1 MGQKR
6 LVIFDF
12 DGTLADSV
20 EWFYRVLN
28 EVARRYRFRET
39 TPEEREELRRQTP
52 LQILDSLGVP
62 KWKVPIIAQHLRGLA
77 AQNLHQIEIYGWVA
91 QLLGELKGEGL
102 YLAVVT
108 SNTEEN
114 VRAILA
120 DSAALIDVYE
130 TGSSLF
136 GKSAKF
142 KRVLKQLKLSSAQA
156 ISVGD
161 EVRDVD
167 AARRVG
173 IDSIAVGWGLS
184 HPDALTAAKAGALA
198 KTHHE
203 LSSLLL
209 ARQGLFSVG
218 APAR

>member
-77 AQNLHQIEIYGWVA
+77 AQNLNQIEIYGWVA
-91 QLLGELKGEGL
+91 QLLGELKDQGL

-142 KRVLKQLKLSSAQA
+142 KRVLKQFKLSAAQA

-184 HPDALTAAKAGALA
+184 HPDALTAAKASALA
-198 KTHHE
+198 TTHHE
-203 LSSLLL
+203 LSALLL
-209 ARQGLFSVG
+209 ARPDSLGMAS
-218 APAR
+218 AIR

>member
-1 MGQKR
+1 MSQKR

-28 EVARRYRFRET
+28 DVARHHRFRET

-52 LQILDSLGVP
+52 LQILEALGVP
-62 KWKVPIIAQHLRGLA
+62 KWKVPIIAKHLRRLA
-77 AQNLHQIEIYGWVA
+77 AENLHQIEVYAWA
-91 QLLGELKGEGL
+91 GELLEQLKQEGL

-108 SNTEEN
+108 SNSEAN

-120 DSAALIDVYE
+120 GSANLIDIYE

-136 GKSAKF
+136 GKSKKF

-173 IDSIAVGWGLS
+173 IDCIAVGWGLS
-184 HPDALTAAKAGALA
+184 HPDALLAANAGALA
-198 KTHHE
+198 KTPQD
-203 LSSLLL
+203 LAALLR
-209 ARQGLFSVG
+209 AR
-218 APAR
+218 P